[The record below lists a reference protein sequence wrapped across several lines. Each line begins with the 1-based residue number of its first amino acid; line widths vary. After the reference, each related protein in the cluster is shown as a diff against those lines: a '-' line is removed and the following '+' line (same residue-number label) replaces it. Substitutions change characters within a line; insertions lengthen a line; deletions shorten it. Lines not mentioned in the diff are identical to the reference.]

1 MIVLHRD
8 RLGRRIKERQEL
20 KMMKQIT
27 MKNVILA
34 LFSFLLVA
42 VLGGCS
48 SDLEKRIGDLERRVA
63 ELENGG
69 VASNRSQPAAAP
81 AIQAVNNDAASLV
94 VPDGPL
100 PVFSFVQTSHDF
112 GEIQEGE
119 VVNHTFA
126 FTNNGESP
134 LIIESAKASCGCT
147 VPNWPR
153 EPIAVGATGEIE
165 VSFNSKGKPG
175 IQNKTVTIT
184 ANTNPTL
191 TKLYIKSNVQKAAS
205 ETASADGPVKK

>member
-1 MIVLHRD
+1 
-8 RLGRRIKERQEL
+8 
-20 KMMKQIT
+20 
-27 MKNVILA
+27 MKNFIPA
-34 LFSFLLVA
+34 LFSLLLVA
-42 VLGGCS
+42 VLSSCG

-69 VASNRSQPAAAP
+69 VASSRSQPAATP
-81 AIQAVNNDAASLV
+81 AMQAANNEVADLV

-100 PVFSFVQTSHDF
+100 PVFSFGETSHDF
-112 GEIQEGE
+112 GEIVEGV
-119 VVNHTFA
+119 VVNHTFS

-147 VPNWPR
+147 VPRWPR
-153 EPIAVGATGEIE
+153 EPIPVGGTGEIE
-165 VSFNSKGKPG
+165 VAFNSQGKPG
-175 IQNKTVTIT
+175 IQNKTVTVS
-184 ANTNPTL
+184 ANTNPKL